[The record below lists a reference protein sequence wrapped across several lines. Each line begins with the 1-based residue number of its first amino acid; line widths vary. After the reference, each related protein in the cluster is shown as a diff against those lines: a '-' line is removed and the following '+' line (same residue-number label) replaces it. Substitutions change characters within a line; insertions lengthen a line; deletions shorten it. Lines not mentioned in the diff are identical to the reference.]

1 MLVQCPETPG
11 LPSCKIYDEFNR
23 ESDSNSLSEK
33 CHALKGRIGYYT
45 GIENLCNLL
54 ERNIRVLCTEKYNDD
69 FVKYRVEYLH
79 FWLLNEAIKKFGIE
93 DDGSYNG
100 ICSQFHNTWNSFIIT
115 STYREKCKPLSSI
128 FFLLEFQDFK
138 STWDIYNYYYNYKYI
153 DINKDSPENEL
164 KEYCKY
170 LSSMHER
177 FAEFKNLCSA
187 PSNKCSS
194 IFENPIHTY
203 DPEKLR
209 MQLNC
214 NKYELENNGQVEG
227 LLLGNPGRITSTP
240 VEQSYNEPSSEL
252 DTLVNY
258 PEAPTSAISVGLSFF
273 SLLSIG
279 FVLFKVSPIRSWFY
293 NRIIKKMKNTV
304 YLDDETS
311 SELSDDYFLNENI
324 NSQGDGYSIAYNS
337 I

>member
-1 MLVQCPETPG
+1 MALECSETSV
-11 LPSCKIYDEFNR
+11 LPSCKIYNEFNQENDHHNLSDQCR
-23 ESDSNSLSEK
+23 ELMSMLGNNK
-33 CHALKGRIGYYT
+33 
-45 GIENLCNLL
+45 GIENLCSEL
-54 ERNIRVLCTEKYNDD
+54 ERNLNVICTKGNNDGL
-69 FVKYRVEYLH
+69 FKNRVEYLH
-79 FWLLNEAIKKFGIE
+79 FWLLNKAIKNFGIE

-100 ICSQFHNTWNSFIIT
+100 ICSRFHHTWNSFIKT
-115 STYREKCKPLSSI
+115 LKCREECKPLHSI
-128 FFLLEFQDFK
+128 FFLLEIQDVE
-138 STWDIYNYYYNYKYI
+138 STWDIYNYYYNYKYF
-153 DINKDSPENEL
+153 DINKNSPKNDL

-170 LSSMHER
+170 LSSMRER
-177 FAEFKNLCSA
+177 FAKFQNLCSSS
-187 PSNKCSS
+187 SNICSS
-194 IFENPIHTY
+194 FLENSIHIY
-203 DPEKLR
+203 EPEKLR
-209 MQLNC
+209 TQLNC
-214 NKYELENNGQVEG
+214 NIYELDTTIFEDSLTQEK
-227 LLLGNPGRITSTP
+227 PGGITSTA
-240 VEQSYNEPSSEL
+240 VEQSHIEPSSEL
-252 DTLVNY
+252 GTLVNY